1 MTSLMGHLGDQAAAF
16 VDGELDHDTRD
27 RVMAHLTRCAACRAE
42 VNAQRLVKS
51 RLKAMSETPPPPS
64 LLAALHRM
72 AEPGEPV
79 RPPRR
84 GPGETTRPPTV
95 PVGGRPAGRSTSR
108 RPTRGHRLRTVA
120 VVGAAAVVAT
130 FATAFAVGGEPAHRG
145 TAVTPDVG
153 QYVLDHAATSHGL
166 PFSDLPAGAVGV
178 SYHPRSQR

>member
-1 MTSLMGHLGDQAAAF
+1 MTSLMGHLGEQAAAF
-16 VDGELDHDTRD
+16 VDGELDHDARD

-42 VNAQRLVKS
+42 VNSQRLVKA
-51 RLKAMSETPPPPS
+51 RLKGMSETPPPAS

-72 AEPGEPV
+72 SEPGEPV
-79 RPPRR
+79 RPARR

-95 PVGGRPAGRSTSR
+95 PVGGRPSGRSTGR
-108 RPTRGHRLRTVA
+108 RAPRGRLRTVA

-130 FATAFAVGGEPAHRG
+130 FATAFAVGGEPGSGG
-145 TAVTPDVG
+145 TVTPDVG

-178 SYHPRSQR
+178 SYHPRSER